1 MWLLA
6 WRNTIR
12 RRSQSLLTVIITALT
27 ILTFVISFSV
37 FLIMRDGLSL
47 SSERLGAD
55 VIVIPDE
62 AKADAYETLF
72 TATPANVYMPK
83 YISEK
88 VSEIEGIEQTSPQ
101 FFTQTLTGGCC
112 SYGEEIRLVGYD
124 EKTDFILRPYF
135 SEQSFDR
142 LEDNQ
147 VIIGSKVE
155 AVLGN
160 IVAILGE
167 PFTVA
172 GTLYPTGSG
181 MDGTIYLNIDVARKL
196 AQDIP
201 ELQHLWSDAL
211 PKKLISSILIKT
223 KNDISPSDVADKIN
237 QSGLGVQAVAT
248 SVTIN
253 NVRSQMETISKVIF
267 ALWFSSLMIAAL
279 SLIGRFNSLAKERK
293 KEIGLLR
300 AIGIQKNQ
308 IFQLI
313 VSEAWIMAFAGGVAG
328 SILGCICVTPILGIL
343 ENAFTLPS
351 GIWTFSTALKS
362 GCFGIL
368 VAILLGAVASIYPA
382 WKSVSLDPQEA
393 ITRGA
398 LE

>member
-12 RRSQSLLTVIITALT
+12 RRGQSLLTVIITALT

-55 VIVIPDE
+55 VIVLPDE

-83 YISEK
+83 YIGEK
-88 VSEIEGIEQTSPQ
+88 VSEIEGIGQASPQ

-124 EKTDFILRPYF
+124 EKTDFILKPYF
-135 SEQSFDR
+135 NEQSFDR

-160 IVAILGE
+160 IVAILGK
-167 PFTVA
+167 PFTVV

-211 PKKLISSILIKT
+211 PENLISSILIKT
-223 KNDISPSDVADKIN
+223 KNDVSPSDVADKIN

-267 ALWFSSLMIAAL
+267 ALWLSSLMIAAL

-300 AIGIQKNQ
+300 AIGIQKDQ

-313 VSEAWIMAFAGGVAG
+313 VSEAWIMAFVGGVAG

-368 VAILLGAVASIYPA
+368 VAVLLGSAASIYPA
-382 WKSVSLDPQEA
+382 WKSAGLDPQEA
-393 ITRGA
+393 ITQGA

>member
-12 RRSQSLLTVIITALT
+12 RRSQSMLTVIITTLT
-27 ILTFVISFSV
+27 ILTFVIVFSV
-37 FLIMRDGLSL
+37 FLIMQEGLTL

-55 VIVIPDE
+55 VIVLPDE
-62 AKADAYETLF
+62 AKADAYQTLF

-83 YISEK
+83 YIIEK
-88 VSEIEGIEQTSPQ
+88 VAEIEGIEQVSPQ
-101 FFTQTLTGGCC
+101 FFTQTLSGECC
-112 SYGEEIRLVGYD
+112 SYGDEIRLVGYD
-124 EKTDFILRPYF
+124 EKTDFILKPYF
-135 SEQSFDR
+135 NEQNFDR

-155 AVLGN
+155 AFLGN
-160 IVAILGE
+160 KVAILAE
-167 PFTVA
+167 PFTVV

-181 MDGTIYLNIDVARKL
+181 MDETIYLNIDVARKL
-196 AQDIP
+196 AQDIAK
-201 ELQHLWSDAL
+201 LQYLWSDAL
-211 PKKLISSILIKT
+211 PEDLISSILIKT
-223 KNDISPSDVADKIN
+223 ENGISPSEVADKIN

-248 SVTIN
+248 SETIN

-267 ALWFSSLMIAAL
+267 ALWLSSLLIAAL

-313 VSEAWIMAFAGGVAG
+313 LSEAWIMAFAGGVAG

-343 ENAFTLPS
+343 KNALTLPS
-351 GIWTFSTALKS
+351 GIWTFSAALKS
-362 GCFGIL
+362 GGFGIL
-368 VAILLGAVASIYPA
+368 VALLLGSVASVYPA
-382 WKSVSLDPQEA
+382 WKSASLDPQEA
-393 ITRGA
+393 ITQGG
-398 LE
+398 LD